1 LFGNELPTTADGI
14 YLLGGRTMAAQQ
26 QRPMGITI
34 LAVLGI
40 IGGVLGILGGCGVVA
55 GGAALGAL
63 GAQAGVGEVG
73 ALGGLFSVYGIF
85 LLALSVGWIAF
96 GIGAWTLKPWA
107 WMLGLVLV
115 GISIVLAIV
124 SIIAGWSTI
133 GSQIIGVAIDA
144 VIVYYLMTPD
154 VKKAFGRA

>member
-1 LFGNELPTTADGI
+1 MT
-14 YLLGGRTMAAQQ
+14 Q

-34 LAVLGI
+34 LAILGI

-55 GGAALGAL
+55 GGALLGAA
-63 GAQAGVGEVG
+63 GVQAGESNVG
-73 ALGGLFSVYGIF
+73 ALGGLLSVYGI
-85 LLALSVGWIAF
+85 LLLVISVAWIVF

-107 WMLGLVLV
+107 WMLGLILV
-115 GISIVLAIV
+115 GASIVLSLL

-133 GSQIIGVAIDA
+133 GSQIISIVIDA

-154 VKKAFGRA
+154 VKRAFGRA